1 FFSSLL
7 TPHSSLS
14 SELLTPRSIM
24 PHDVITFGE
33 AMIRL
38 SPPNFRRLEQARSLD
53 VQVGGAELNT
63 AVALARL
70 GRKTARVS
78 RLTANPLGRL
88 IANQAR
94 EAGVSSEHVVWTPED
109 RVGLY
114 FLEFGAAPRAS
125 SVMYDR
131 KDTAIAAI
139 QPGMVPWP
147 RVFAGAKW
155 FHVTGITPALS
166 ASAAETTREALQA
179 ARVAGVQTSMD
190 LNYRV
195 KLWSQAEAG
204 RCMTELMQF
213 CDVLVTTEEDIE
225 RVFGITG
232 KDYEEAAA
240 RVADRFPLKVV
251 AITLREN
258 PLVWKNTW
266 TAIAYQQGRVL
277 RTRTYE
283 VEIVDRLGAG
293 DSFAAGLIHG
303 LLDGDLQKALDYGV
317 AASALKHSIPGDF
330 AWITRAEVEA
340 LLKGPGL
347 RISR

>member
-1 FFSSLL
+1 
-7 TPHSSLS
+7 
-14 SELLTPRSIM
+14 M
-24 PHDVITFGE
+24 PATVVTFGE

-70 GRKTARVS
+70 GHSSTWVS
-78 RLTANPLGRL
+78 RLTDNPLGRL
-88 IANQAR
+88 IANHAR
-94 EAGVSSEHVVWTPED
+94 EAGVSTDHVVWTKED

-125 SVMYDR
+125 SVLYDR
-131 KDTAIAAI
+131 KNAAIADI
-139 QPGMVPWP
+139 RPGMVAWE
-147 RVFAGAKW
+147 RVFNGAKW

-166 ASAAETTREALQA
+166 ASAAEVTRQALEA
-179 ARVAGVQTSMD
+179 ARAAGVGTSMD
-190 LNYRV
+190 LNYRI
-195 KLWSQAEAG
+195 KLWSQEEAG
-204 RCMTELMQF
+204 RCMSQLMQF
-213 CDVLVTTEEDIE
+213 TDVLITTEEDTE
-225 RVFGITG
+225 RVFGIKG
-232 KDYEEAAA
+232 KDYEDVAAQTA
-240 RVADRFPLKVV
+240 RRFGLKVV

-266 TAIAYQQGRVL
+266 TAMAYQDGKVF

-303 LLDGDLQKALDYGV
+303 LLDGDLQKGVDFGV

-330 AWITRAEVEA
+330 NWITRDEVEA
-340 LLKGPGL
+340 MLKGGGL